1 MSERRFAQAQSRI
14 ENEASQRGLSLIEVL
29 ISVIL
34 VTITFTGI
42 FATYTTTMVVQNE
55 IDERAK
61 ALFMAQKRLEEV
73 ATYDYEELEAG
84 YTFDIYDDEM
94 TSEVWLITSVEERAD
109 EEIAQQWTRFPD
121 VDPNAA
127 YKVITVSAL
136 WGDYEQAGQYEELSL
151 SWIRVK
157 RENTVEFYE
166 RASSQLPQN

>member
-1 MSERRFAQAQSRI
+1 MKPPPEFSI
-14 ENEASQRGLSLIEVL
+14 ESMASIRGFSLIEVM

-42 FATYTTTMVVQNE
+42 FATYTTSMVIQNE

-73 ATYDYEELEAG
+73 ATRDYEELEVG
-84 YTFDIYDDEM
+84 YDFDIYEDEM
-94 TSEVWLITSVEERAD
+94 KSELWLITAVETAPD
-109 EEIAQQWTRFPD
+109 EEIENEWTRFPNAE
-121 VDPNAA
+121 PGAA
-127 YKVITVSAL
+127 YKIITVQAL
-136 WGDYEQAGQYEELSL
+136 WGNYDQEGGMESLNL

-166 RASSQLPQN
+166 RASSQMPQN